1 MKNNQVVLKH
11 YKDNELS
18 SVCLFCY
25 EMHRQSHFYSM
36 CYTEPVLVEP
46 YNNLYN
52 YGAKCRQQC
61 TKSTS
66 IDSKQYIMLTK
77 EWELYVTI
85 TSRL

>member
-18 SVCLFCY
+18 SLCLFCY
-25 EMHRQSHFYSM
+25 EMHRQSHF
-36 CYTEPVLVEP
+36 TVRVTLTDIVEP

-52 YGAKCRQQC
+52 YGAKCGQQC

-66 IDSKQYIMLTK
+66 LDSKQYIMLTR
-77 EWELYVTI
+77 E
-85 TSRL
+85 